1 MTDPQQTHESNVTAG
16 EVAPEGT
23 SGTAAPTQVTEAL
36 EMASDGVPET
46 GREPGQDRR
55 DFYGLQGFLNVL
67 VIVIFVITFIVQ
79 AFRVP
84 SESMENTLLVGDFI
98 LADKLH
104 FGKDG
109 GIWHAIL
116 PYRPIQHGDI
126 VVFHYP
132 VDPTQYFVKRVIG
145 LPGDRIHLSGGTVY
159 LNGRRL
165 EEGYVIHS
173 FPYPNF
179 YRDNFPTQ
187 GYMSPETDRKWRLQM
202 LDHLQDGDLVVPP
215 DSYFVMGDNRD
226 RSLDSRYW
234 GFVPGGN
241 ITARPLVIYMSV
253 TDRDDAAPGAAGG
266 KLIPSGHMLAHFLQL
281 ARWDR
286 MFRLVR

>member
-1 MTDPQQTHESNVTAG
+1 MTDPQQTHESNEVTPEETSEAT
-16 EVAPEGT
+16 APVQTEEAPAMASEGDG
-23 SGTAAPTQVTEAL
+23 SEEGAAP
-36 EMASDGVPET
+36 VP
-46 GREPGQDRR
+46 GPR
-55 DFYGLQGFLNVL
+55 DFFGLQSFLNVL
-67 VIVIFVITFIVQ
+67 VIVIFVITFVVQ

-104 FGKDG
+104 FGQDG
-109 GIWHAIL
+109 GIWHTIL
-116 PYRPIQHGDI
+116 PYRPIRRGDI
-126 VVFHYP
+126 VVFRYP
-132 VDPTQYFVKRVIG
+132 VDPSQYFVKRVIG
-145 LPGDRIHLSGGTVY
+145 LPGDRIHLNGGTVY
-159 LNGRRL
+159 LNGKRQD
-165 EEGYVIHS
+165 ESYVIHS

-202 LDHLQDGDLVVPP
+202 LQHVKDGDLVVPP

-234 GFVPGGN
+234 GFVPRGN

-253 TDRDDAAPGAAGG
+253 NERDDTNSTTPGG
-266 KLIPSGHMLAHFLQL
+266 KLIHSGHTLAHFLQL
-281 ARWDR
+281 ARWGR
-286 MFRLVR
+286 MFRLVH